1 MLAVV
6 EADADDL
13 LGSGD
18 ERCKLHFVL
27 GNNNG

>member
-18 ERCKLHFVL
+18 ERRKPHFML
-27 GNNNG
+27 GYNNG